1 MGAESSKPGAT
12 GEEGWRQEQDWQVV
26 SEGGKNRGGAAGASR
41 AVGGSEV
48 GYRKVTALVKR
59 LKRLKKQAE
68 KQGPLEGR
76 FGEKGSFQLEE
87 EIEHNLQGREADHVR
102 DLLEELSAWLEINSR
117 ECAAAQQ
124 GLDED
129 AEAMRELSDLLLR
142 RVRETNAA
150 FQGTVEVAST
160 SASVLESLETTK
172 RGIAASMAEYKR
184 LLEAVEAAEKE
195 AGPEP
200 RKLSYFGGTARDRL
214 SSPTTFFSKSPAGGK
229 GKGGTGEPKS

>member
-1 MGAESSKPGAT
+1 MGAEASKPGAAR
-12 GEEGWRQEQDWQVV
+12 EEGWRQEQDWQVV
-26 SEGGKNRGGAAGASR
+26 SEGGKNRGGAAGVSG
-41 AVGGSEV
+41 AVGDSEE

-59 LKRLKKQAE
+59 LKRLKAK

-76 FGEKGSFQLEE
+76 FGEKGSFQLGE

-200 RKLSYFGGTARDRL
+200 KKLSYFGGTARDRL